1 MLKEIKKELLNNP
14 QYIINILE
22 IYDFYK
28 PRLKNNE
35 IRCGIA
41 EGHDTTAIR
50 IKLENNE
57 NLFVKDFV
65 RNFNYDLIT
74 YIIKIRKLEF
84 IDVVK
89 TIKSEI
95 GITDFYSFNT
105 QKSIFGGFY
114 DKIRKHNSE
123 LYAKSYDENI
133 LNEYQNVYNT
143 RFAKDNISFATQEYF
158 QIGYNLETQRIT
170 IPIRN
175 AYGEI
180 IGIKGRANWEVDAEE
195 PKYLYLVSCLM
206 SSTLYGYCQNYKYLV
221 NDDIIIFEAEKSVLQ
236 CHSYGIYNCVS
247 LGSNSLSTTQC
258 KLLMELNPKR
268 IIFMLDKDL
277 DYENT
282 KINVAKLSAFTRM
295 SDVQICWWD
304 WTKNKTL
311 PNKSSPSD
319 FGRKIFKDIL
329 NNEIVE
335 VIS

>member
-14 QYIINILE
+14 QSIINILE

-28 PRLKNNE
+28 PHIKCNE

-41 EGHDTTAIR
+41 DGHNPTAIR

-65 RNFNYDLIT
+65 RNFNYDIIT
-74 YIIKIRKLEF
+74 YIIKIRNIEF
-84 IDVVK
+84 IDILK

-95 GITDFYSFNT
+95 GIMDFYNFKT
-105 QKSIFGGFY
+105 EKSIFGGFY
-114 DKIRKHNSE
+114 DKIRKNTSD
-123 LYAKSYDENI
+123 LYVKSYDEII
-133 LNEYQNVYNT
+133 LNDYQSVYNS
-143 RFAKDNISFATQEYF
+143 RFAKDNIDFSTQKYF
-158 QIGYNLETQRIT
+158 QIGYDIVSQRIT

-195 PKYLYLVSCLM
+195 PKYLYLVSCSM

-221 NDDIIIFEAEKSVLQ
+221 EGDVIVFEAEKSVLQ

-247 LGSNSLSTTQC
+247 LGSNSLSIIQC

-268 IIFMLDKDL
+268 IIFMFDKNL
-277 DYENT
+277 NYENT
-282 KINVAKLSAFTRM
+282 KVNAVKLSAFTRM

-304 WTKNKTL
+304 WNNNQTL
-311 PNKSSPSD
+311 PCKSSPSD
-319 FGRKIFKDIL
+319 FGKEVFKDIL
-329 NNEIVE
+329 RNEIVE
-335 VIS
+335 VVI